1 MFVGP
6 IPTIELSRS
15 IATGDSPALAEALL
29 CINRGFGLGYA
40 SRTGFASQRTKFR
53 ELVHRLTYNGDVAAG
68 QLAVFQGGP
77 SRTGGKAPI
86 SESYGS
92 NEQRGKTANRP
103 WPRRVAFKMGRGRVA
118 RRLRIDSDMRS
129 RALPTTHF
137 ERNGITIIC
146 ETVR

>member
-1 MFVGP
+1 MVM
-6 IPTIELSRS
+6 
-15 IATGDSPALAEALL
+15 SPQVRWLL
-29 CINRGFGLGYA
+29 FKAVR
-40 SRTGFASQRTKFR
+40 
-53 ELVHRLTYNGDVAAG
+53 AG
-68 QLAVFQGGP
+68 LAVKRP
-77 SRTGGKAPI
+77 YLSK
-86 SESYGS
+86 SYGS

-118 RRLRIDSDMRS
+118 RRLRPAPVFDNRRGKPERHNRKNWCGMRS